1 MGVCAVERVLVVD
14 DDELILSAFRRGFSY
29 AQRRVFT
36 TKDPSGACKLAQ
48 AERVDLAIV
57 DLRMGSASGIDLIR
71 ELKHDNSK
79 LKVVLMSGYLSV
91 AYAVDAVKAG
101 ANVVVHKPVGVREI
115 LHRVE
120 NDVLHADGAMHKR
133 PTLEMVEHE
142 HIQRALADCGG
153 NISEA
158 ARQLGIARQ
167 SLQRRLKKRAPI
179 G

>member
-1 MGVCAVERVLVVD
+1 MGAVESVLVVD

-36 TKDPSGACKLAQ
+36 TKDPSAARQLAR
-48 AERVDLAIV
+48 AERVDLAVV
-57 DLRMGSASGIDLIR
+57 DLRLGTVSGIDVIR
-71 ELKHDNSK
+71 DMKRDNPRLKT
-79 LKVVLMSGYLSV
+79 VLMSGYLSV

-101 ANVVVHKPVGVREI
+101 ADVVVHKPIAVREI

-120 NDVLHADGAMHKR
+120 NDVPHADGDVYRR
-133 PTLEMVEHE
+133 PSLEMIEHE
-142 HIQRALADCGG
+142 HIQRVLADCGG

-167 SLQRRLKKRAPI
+167 SLQRRLKKPPPKH
-179 G
+179 